1 MAKRRRYQKRS
12 PIWSWISFILFGAII
27 SLLGYAVISKK
38 SPSEVLNSLWSSDVS
53 ADDISRLSKKEL
65 IAKIEDMNLK
75 VDELTSQLEECKNDD
90 GYNKGIVE
98 TTSPTLNLRSEPSL
112 ESEIIL
118 RIPTQSKVSIMYYDE
133 RRLLLDGAMGQWCR
147 IKYAEQEGW
156 VWGNYVK
163 EI

>member
-1 MAKRRRYQKRS
+1 M
-12 PIWSWISFILFGAII
+12 
-27 SLLGYAVISKK
+27 ISKK
-38 SPSEVLNSLWSSDVS
+38 SPSQVLNSLWRSDVP

-75 VDELTSQLEECKNDD
+75 VDELTSQLEECENDD
-90 GYNKGIVE
+90 GYKKGIIE
-98 TTSPTLNLRSEPSL
+98 TSSPTLNLRSEPTL

-147 IKYAEQEGW
+147 IKYADQEGW